1 MGTSSSMSEAVAKVE
16 RSVDNSVLSAMAK
29 AGGMAAKKSALKAAA
44 DSLGGDRKMSGF
56 KRGGALNA
64 GFDLSGGTSV
74 TVNFRPARLWKLAE
88 EGRKGSKRV
97 TAGKGR
103 RKGAGGARA
112 FRTPDGPRAAFT
124 SGPSRG
130 LKTLT
135 HAQQDAARD
144 APKAAFKEFQSQL
157 GKVF

>member
-1 MGTSSSMSEAVAKVE
+1 MGTSSSMSEAVGKVE
-16 RSVDNSVLSAMAK
+16 KSVDHSVLSAMAK

-44 DSLGGDRKMSGF
+44 ASLGGDRRMSGL
-56 KRGGALNA
+56 KRGGSLDASV
-64 GFDLSGGTSV
+64 SGGGETV
-74 TVNFRPARLWKLAE
+74 TVHYTGPWLLAE
-88 EGRKGSKRV
+88 GGRKRRQTV
-97 TAGKGR
+97 RGR
-103 RKGAGGARA
+103 I
-112 FRTPDGPRAAFT
+112 FRTPQGPRRSFR

-135 HAQQDAARD
+135 NAQDDAKRE